1 MEKKD
6 FNNEVITR
14 FTSEIT
20 DLVFQYIQKDEDLM
34 SKYLDLISKNTR
46 QSVNASLGKAIAQ
59 KFAIDNAI
67 DDNGFTLKKEAKSI
81 LIKTKFTEHKLPE

>member
-20 DLVFQYIQKDEDLM
+20 DLIFQYIENNEDLM
-34 SKYLDLISKNTR
+34 CKYLDLVSKNTR
-46 QSVNASLGKAIAQ
+46 QGVNASLGKAIAQ
-59 KFAIDNAI
+59 KFLIDNAI
-67 DDNGFTLKKEAKSI
+67 DDNGFAQKEEAKSI
-81 LIKTKFTEHKLPE
+81 LIKTKFTKHKLK